1 MLLII
6 VLLNV
11 SIISSFKLHYPHEPP
26 PPKDKMHIKKIAGI
40 IFVSSFIPYF
50 LDDDIKP
57 SAYKDGL
64 TRHEITLKNRR
75 TELSNYINGDINYLN
90 SVFPNFEIKS
100 DIN

>member
-6 VLLNV
+6 ILLNV
-11 SIISSFKLHYPHEPP
+11 SIISSFKLHYPREPP
-26 PPKDKMHIKKIAGI
+26 PNDKMRAKKIASI

-57 SAYKDGL
+57 SVYKDGL
-64 TRHEITLKNRR
+64 TRHEIILKNRKS
-75 TELSNYINGDINYLN
+75 ELSNYINGDINYLKN
-90 SVFPNFEIKS
+90 VFPNFEIKS